1 MSVMNLTIH
10 GKEYQIACDDGQ
22 EAHLGALAQ
31 QFNDRLSQI
40 ARSTG
45 RIQESTLMVLGA
57 LMMADEVDEMSRK
70 QKEMEAYIAQL
81 EAAQQSGDSS
91 ALDAEKMAEHRAG
104 MEAEFSSII
113 ETVAQR
119 IEKISSKIDSVAA

>member
-1 MSVMNLTIH
+1 MSIMNLSIH

-31 QFNDRLSQI
+31 QFNERLSQI

-57 LMMADEVDEMSRK
+57 LMMADELHELQNKNKLLEKRN
-70 QKEMEAYIAQL
+70 QQL
-81 EAAQQSGDSS
+81 EMAQHSEEN
-91 ALDAEKMAEHRAG
+91 ATINAEKMAEHREMMEQEFAG
-104 MEAEFSSII
+104 II
-113 ETVAQR
+113 DKVSQR
-119 IEKISSKIDSVAA
+119 IQKISSKIEAVA